1 MFIVI
6 VSLCFYQTLT
16 TSQLQFRLVSLDNL
30 PHFFLNIVHTN
41 FVHSHLVIIFIL
53 LFIYVLPARVYLLL
67 FLLVVCSLFS
77 IFFLLTFFLRYAF
90 CIPLSIV
97 VPGYWQILRRI
108 PHSPPSG
115 QCRLLIAVVMI
126 IVKGIVGRQF
136 SISTTRTVSVG
147 CRIIRYLHE
156 ITWIWRELL

>member
-53 LFIYVLPARVYLLL
+53 LFIYVLPARVYLVL
-67 FLLVVCSLFS
+67 FLLVVCSLFFN
-77 IFFLLTFFLRYAF
+77 IFSSYFFFCVMPFVFRCQLLCRAIDKYYVVFPIAPPRGNVACSLPLLWLLSKALLGGSFLY
-90 CIPLSIV
+90 PQHVQS
-97 VPGYWQILRRI
+97 
-108 PHSPPSG
+108 
-115 QCRLLIAVVMI
+115 
-126 IVKGIVGRQF
+126 
-136 SISTTRTVSVG
+136 VSVVV
-147 CRIIRYLHE
+147 
-156 ITWIWRELL
+156 